1 MTEKYFNGLH
11 PTSKPV
17 RVLLYKISGT
27 ETCLNRLGDAAIYL
41 SDWIRK
47 RLH

>member
-11 PTSKPV
+11 LHFKTGKSTTLQNPTYID
-17 RVLLYKISGT
+17 L
-27 ETCLNRLGDAAIYL
+27 LNRLGDAAIYL